1 MTDTVKIYDAKTNL
15 SKLVDRAA
23 DGEEIIIAKPSKPI
37 ASYGTFRARYGQQLK
52 TTPTT
57 SLLLRTPFGKS
68 RSDVQRAA
76 LRFGVDTARRF
87 ELEGAGA
94 GHHRAFDAV
103 ARQEVAG
110 APCLVGGLGDCL
122 PALLTPAQIWRRGGS
137 ECAVPNFS

>member
-1 MTDTVKIYDAKTNL
+1 MTDTVNIYDAKTNL

-76 LRFGVDTARRF
+76 LQFGVDAARRF

-110 APCLVGGLGDCL
+110 ALPCRRSGRL
-122 PALLTPAQIWRRGGS
+122 PAGAPHTHADMAAGR
-137 ECAVPNFS
+137 F